1 MVRNGRGR
9 AIISRRGRRCEGL
22 GSAWATTRR
31 TTSTTYAALE
41 ASARSSFTFTFTRHA
56 TSCGTRCSIRAS
68 RSPDVERLA
77 SETSPLASSAPTD
90 ALPVAD
96 YRATESARSRGA
108 AAKLR
113 S

>member
-41 ASARSSFTFTFTRHA
+41 ASARSSFTFTRHA
-56 TSCGTRCSIRAS
+56 TSFGTRCSIRAS

-77 SETSPLASSAPTD
+77 SETFPLASSAPTD

-96 YRATESARSRGA
+96 DRATESARSRGA